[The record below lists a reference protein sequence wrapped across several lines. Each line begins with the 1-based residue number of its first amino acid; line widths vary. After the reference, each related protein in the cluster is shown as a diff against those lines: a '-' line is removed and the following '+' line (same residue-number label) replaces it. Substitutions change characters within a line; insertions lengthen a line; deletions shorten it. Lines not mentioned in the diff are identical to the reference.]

1 MLSYEKNRYDD
12 YFTKNTNQKNGN
24 CVFTCI
30 FRCNTFT
37 FLTASTLLYKS
48 VRGAFRNVGRK

>member
-1 MLSYEKNRYDD
+1 MGNITVLHKHLSGFNFLFE
-12 YFTKNTNQKNGN
+12 
-24 CVFTCI
+24 VVI
-30 FRCNTFT
+30 HFRCNTFT